1 MMLDLTLVSI
11 VHKDSVQ
18 LVIKM
23 TMKDAIL
30 NRSKL
35 CFIVLIDPTNA
46 GNVSQN
52 FIGNMS

>member
-1 MMLDLTLVSI
+1 MMLDPTLVSI

-35 CFIVLIDPTNA
+35 YFIVLIDPTNA